1 MRVKKRKKKFV
12 KIILIISIIS
22 LLLYIDNNFLQVTHF
37 EVKSMKIPKSFQDF
51 KILQISDLHD
61 KSFGNNNVRL
71 IAKISQEN
79 PDMIVFTG
87 DMINAR
93 DKDYHVFLK
102 LAASLGKK
110 YKVYYVIGNHE
121 QVIDIYGLNQL
132 VKEMRADGIRILNN
146 EKIVI
151 KKGSESIN
159 LYGLWFN
166 LRYYKDANNKYTK
179 DIYFGTPQIHQIL
192 GDLDPSEYNILLT
205 HNPLYFKTYAGWGAD
220 LTLAGHVHG
229 GVIRIPFVGGLF
241 SPEKQL
247 FPKYDSGEYFLNGK
261 ELIVNRGLGNSY
273 LGFRL
278 FNQPEIT
285 VITLSKKTL

>member
-1 MRVKKRKKKFV
+1 MRVRKRKKKFI
-12 KIILIISIIS
+12 KIILIFSVIS
-22 LLLYIDNNFLQVTHF
+22 LLLYIDNNVLQVTHF
-37 EVKSMKIPKSFQDF
+37 EVKSNKIPKSFQSF

-61 KSFGNNNVRL
+61 KSFGINNARL
-71 IAKISQEN
+71 IAKIGQES
-79 PDMIVFTG
+79 PDLVVFTG
-87 DMINAR
+87 DMISAR

-102 LAASLGKK
+102 LAESLGKK
-110 YKVYYVIGNHE
+110 YKIYYVIGNHE
-121 QVIDIYGLNQL
+121 QVIDIDRLNQL
-132 VKEMRADGIRILNN
+132 EKEMRADGIRILNN

-151 KKGSESIN
+151 KKKNEAIN

-179 DIYFGTPQIHQIL
+179 DINFGSEQIHQIL
-192 GDLDPSEYNILLT
+192 GSLDSSEYNILLT